1 MSFEIREMI
10 TPGNENSFTV
20 GQNRRDAR
28 LGDLP
33 LVHRALLEDEAA
45 VTAALAT
52 VKASGQ
58 PQLSPV
64 WFSHDGERI
73 LLNSARGRVKDRNLR
88 ARPTATLL
96 IVNPKNPYHYLTID
110 GVVEDVVDEDEPERG
125 HLATENADAHS
136 EKYLNTSPYPLR
148 DPKGEVRV
156 MYAVRPTR
164 ILTFG
169 PVEG

>member
-1 MSFEIREMI
+1 MTFEIRESI

-20 GQNRRDAR
+20 GRRSRAGS
-28 LGDLP
+28 LSELP
-33 LVHRALLEDEAA
+33 EVHRALLGDDLA

-52 VKASGQ
+52 VSPSGR
-58 PQLSPV
+58 PQLTPV
-64 WFSHDGERI
+64 WFSHDGTH
-73 LLNSARGRVKDRNLR
+73 LNLNSARGRVKDRNLR
-88 ARPTATLL
+88 ARRIVSLL
-96 IVNPKNPYHYLTID
+96 VIDPKDPYHWLAID
-110 GVVEDVVDEDEPERG
+110 GEVEDVIDEDDPDRG

-136 EKYLNTSPYPLR
+136 EKYMGVRPYPLR

-156 MYAVRPTR
+156 LYKVRPTK